1 MASSW
6 LEMMFICAFFSLQ
19 QPQRDLI
26 SYLTKRW
33 HYTTLRPIRNA
44 RSSSWDL
51 RVLEDMSWGWGS
63 LRTQVALRPQYLV
76 SIHLQ
81 YYPEKCVFYYYIVS
95 NCTCSI
101 WFSFE
106 IEILNLFDM
115 RSQKSTN
122 YRARLYYLKRRE
134 IIWLGMMTQSRNF
147 LIRNNGSLGLYQ
159 KDVKGQKKVPK
170 MLFVFLRKKLTLLLN
185 MK

>member
-1 MASSW
+1 MKIKRNSKERKKIWHYELVDMASSW

-81 YYPEKCVFYYYIVS
+81 SYPENCVLNSFYVVFYCFFQIYFTLKLEFCNGLFEVTKIHNEQSTTVLSQKERDHMIRNDDAVS
-95 NCTCSI
+95 
-101 WFSFE
+101 E
-106 IEILNLFDM
+106 LFD
-115 RSQKSTN
+115 
-122 YRARLYYLKRRE
+122 
-134 IIWLGMMTQSRNF
+134 
-147 LIRNNGSLGLYQ
+147 
-159 KDVKGQKKVPK
+159 KKQW
-170 MLFVFLRKKLTLLLN
+170 
-185 MK
+185 

>member
-1 MASSW
+1 MTWHLSKKWCSFV
-6 LEMMFICAFFSLQ
+6 LFFSLQ

-81 YYPEKCVFYYYIVS
+81 PYPENCVLNSFYVVFYCFFQIHFTLKLEFCNGLFEVTKIHKELSMTVLSQKERDHMIRNDDAVS
-95 NCTCSI
+95 
-101 WFSFE
+101 E
-106 IEILNLFDM
+106 LFD
-115 RSQKSTN
+115 
-122 YRARLYYLKRRE
+122 
-134 IIWLGMMTQSRNF
+134 
-147 LIRNNGSLGLYQ
+147 
-159 KDVKGQKKVPK
+159 KKQW
-170 MLFVFLRKKLTLLLN
+170 
-185 MK
+185 